1 MRSLYKTGGPAG
13 PLVIGATA
21 PNFDYGLLTARAV
34 AAAAAGGVAS
44 GARIVAAVA
53 LVVVHGVLVLW

>member
-13 PLVIGATA
+13 PLVFGATA
-21 PNFDYGLLTARAV
+21 PNFDYGLLAARAV
-34 AAAAAGGVAS
+34 AATTAGGVAS
-44 GARIVAAVA
+44 GAGVVAAVA